1 MGYVEENLIN
11 GEQVT
16 YRAELHWIVFVS
28 LKALLTL
35 FILPLIERAT
45 SEFAVT
51 NRRVIIK
58 VGLISRR
65 TVELKLEKIE
75 SIGVEQS
82 IFGRIFG
89 YGTIVVKGTGGT
101 NEPFRGLA
109 RPLEF
114 RKAVNE
120 ASEEHAREARVG
132 QMDEANVRHRA

>member
-1 MGYVEENLIN
+1 MGYVEQNLIA
-11 GEQVT
+11 GERVT
-16 YRAELHWIVFVS
+16 YRGHLHWMVFVS

-35 FILPLIERAT
+35 FLAPVIERAT

-65 TVELKLEKIE
+65 TVEIKLEKIE
-75 SIGVEQS
+75 SIGVDQT
-82 IFGRIFG
+82 ILGRIFG
-89 YGTIVVKGTGGT
+89 YGTIEVNGTGGT
-101 NEPFRGLA
+101 YEPFRGLA

-120 ASEEHAREARVG
+120 ASEAVREFRLPAAR
-132 QMDEANVRHRA
+132 

>member
-1 MGYVEENLIN
+1 MGYVEDSLIS

-75 SIGVEQS
+75 SIGVDQS
-82 IFGRIFG
+82 IPGRIFG
-89 YGTIVVKGTGGT
+89 YGTIVVNGTGGT
-101 NEPFRGLA
+101 HEPFRGIA

-114 RKAVNE
+114 RKAVHE
-120 ASEEHAREARVG
+120 ASEAPVREAAPSQAR
-132 QMDEANVRHRA
+132 

>member
-1 MGYVEENLIN
+1 M
-11 GEQVT
+11 T

-75 SIGVEQS
+75 SIGVDQS
-82 IFGRIFG
+82 IPGRIFG

-101 NEPFRGLA
+101 NEPFRGIA

-120 ASEEHAREARVG
+120 ASEAHAREARVA
-132 QMDEANVRHRA
+132 Q

>member
-1 MGYVEENLIN
+1 MGYVEDSLIS

-75 SIGVEQS
+75 SIGVDQS
-82 IFGRIFG
+82 IPGRIFG

-101 NEPFRGLA
+101 NEPFRGIA

-120 ASEEHAREARVG
+120 ASEAHAREARVA
-132 QMDEANVRHRA
+132 Q

>member
-1 MGYVEENLIN
+1 MGYVEQNLIA
-11 GEQVT
+11 GERVT
-16 YRAELHWIVFVS
+16 YRANLHWMVFIS

-35 FILPLIERAT
+35 FLLPVIERAT

-51 NRRVIIK
+51 SRRVIIK

-82 IFGRIFG
+82 ILGRIFG
-89 YGTIVVKGTGGT
+89 YGTIVVNGTGGT
-101 NEPFRGLA
+101 HEPFRGIA

-120 ASEEHAREARVG
+120 ASEAHVQEAAASSAR
-132 QMDEANVRHRA
+132 

>member
-1 MGYVEENLIN
+1 VGYVEQSLIS
-11 GEQVT
+11 GERVT
-16 YRAELHWIVFVS
+16 HRAELHWSVFFS

-35 FILPLIERAT
+35 FIHPLIERAT

-75 SIGVEQS
+75 SIGVDQT
-82 IFGRIFG
+82 ILGRILG
-89 YGTIVVKGTGGT
+89 YGTITVRGTGGT

-120 ASEEHAREARVG
+120 ASEAHAREARV
-132 QMDEANVRHRA
+132 A

>member
-1 MGYVEENLIN
+1 VGYVEENLIS
-11 GEQVT
+11 GEQVA

-28 LKALLTL
+28 LKALFTL

-75 SIGVEQS
+75 SIGVNQS
-82 IFGRIFG
+82 ILGRIFG
-89 YGTIVVKGTGGT
+89 YGTIVVNGTGGT

-109 RPLEF
+109 RPLDF
-114 RKAVNE
+114 RKAVNV
-120 ASEEHAREARVG
+120 ASEAHAREARV
-132 QMDEANVRHRA
+132 A

>member
-1 MGYVEENLIN
+1 MGYVEENLIA

-16 YRAELHWIVFVS
+16 YRAELHWVVFVS

-35 FILPLIERAT
+35 FILPLAARAT

-75 SIGVEQS
+75 SIGVDQT
-82 IFGRIFG
+82 IMGRIFG
-89 YGTIVVKGTGGT
+89 YGTITVKGTGGT
-101 NEPFRGLA
+101 SEPFSGIA
-109 RPLEF
+109 RPLAF
-114 RKAVNE
+114 RKAVDE
-120 ASEEHAREARVG
+120 ASEAQARQARV
-132 QMDEANVRHRA
+132 A

>member
-1 MGYVEENLIN
+1 MGYVEDSLIS

-16 YRAELHWIVFVS
+16 YRAELHWIVFFS
-28 LKALLTL
+28 LKALLTA
-35 FILPLIERAT
+35 FILPLIQRAT

-51 NRRVIIK
+51 SRRVIIK

-75 SIGVEQS
+75 SVGVDQT

-89 YGTIVVKGTGGT
+89 YGTIVLKGTGGT
-101 NEPFRGLA
+101 NEPFRGIA
-109 RPLEF
+109 RPLDF

-120 ASEEHAREARVG
+120 ASEMHARQARI
-132 QMDEANVRHRA
+132 A

>member
-1 MGYVEENLIN
+1 VGYVEDSLIS

-75 SIGVEQS
+75 SIGVDQS
-82 IFGRIFG
+82 IPGRIFG

-101 NEPFRGLA
+101 NEPFRGIA

-120 ASEEHAREARVG
+120 ASEAHAREARVA
-132 QMDEANVRHRA
+132 Q

>member
-1 MGYVEENLIN
+1 MGYVEQNLIA
-11 GEQVT
+11 GERVT
-16 YRAELHWIVFVS
+16 YRADLHWMVFVS

-35 FILPLIERAT
+35 FLLPVIERAT

-51 NRRVIIK
+51 SRRVIIK

-82 IFGRIFG
+82 ILGRIFG
-89 YGTIVVKGTGGT
+89 YGTIVVNGTGGT
-101 NEPFRGLA
+101 HEPFRGIA

-120 ASEEHAREARVG
+120 ASEAHVQEGAASSAR
-132 QMDEANVRHRA
+132 

>member
-1 MGYVEENLIN
+1 MGYVEDSLIS

-16 YRAELHWIVFVS
+16 YRAELHWIVFFS
-28 LKALLTL
+28 LKALLTA
-35 FILPLIERAT
+35 FILPLIQRAT

-51 NRRVIIK
+51 SRRVIIK

-75 SIGVEQS
+75 SVGVDHT

-89 YGTIVVKGTGGT
+89 YGTIVLKGTGGT
-101 NEPFRGLA
+101 NEPFRGIA
-109 RPLEF
+109 RPLDF

-120 ASEEHAREARVG
+120 ASEMHARQARI
-132 QMDEANVRHRA
+132 A

>member
-1 MGYVEENLIN
+1 LEVSVGYVEDNLVA

-28 LKALLTL
+28 LKALFTL

-75 SIGVEQS
+75 SIGVDQS
-82 IFGRIFG
+82 ISGRVFG

-101 NEPFRGLA
+101 NEPFRGIA

-120 ASEEHAREARVG
+120 ASEAHAREARVA
-132 QMDEANVRHRA
+132 Q

>member
-1 MGYVEENLIN
+1 MGYVEQNLIT

-16 YRAELHWIVFVS
+16 YRAELHWAVFVS

-35 FILPLIERAT
+35 FLLPVVERAT

-51 NRRVIIK
+51 SRRVIIK

-65 TVELKLEKIE
+65 TVELNLEKIE
-75 SIGVEQS
+75 SIGVDQS
-82 IFGRIFG
+82 ILGRIFG
-89 YGTIVVKGTGGT
+89 YGTIVVNGTGGT
-101 NEPFRGLA
+101 HEPFRGIA

-120 ASEEHAREARVG
+120 ASEAH
-132 QMDEANVRHRA
+132 VRHPAAASVR